1 MAGQLQ
7 ELDASA
13 ESAQRALAIAVSA
26 LQAQGEVTNIL
37 SSAEVFLEAI
47 MLNPDHV
54 SNATAAAAVDVVYAA
69 EAVMSHDLLKSL
81 RNNIHDVL
89 ILSCCRGMN
98 IIRDGAVER
107 DTIVPI
113 LCEAF
118 GRPVDATSAATD
130 PEQLYSRL
138 FNSRR
143 HVRDGGPPGGRR
155 PRPRRP
161 RRPREQNTDPAQPD
175 DVHDT
180 IVASVVGSVLDG
192 WD

>member
-118 GRPVDATSAATD
+118 GRPVFGL
-130 PEQLYSRL
+130 LYSRL

-143 HVRDGGPPGGRR
+143 QVRDGGPPGGRR